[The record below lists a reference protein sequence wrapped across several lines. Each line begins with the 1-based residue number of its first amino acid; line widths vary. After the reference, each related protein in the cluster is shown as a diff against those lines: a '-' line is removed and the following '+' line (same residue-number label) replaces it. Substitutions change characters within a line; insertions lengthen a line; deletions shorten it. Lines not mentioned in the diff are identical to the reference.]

1 MGSWK
6 NDSASVIFH
15 LQKMYLQSITKGEDF
30 ENSGILFRFGNGFA
44 HLIVLGEKYLWMT
57 LRSL

>member
-1 MGSWK
+1 
-6 NDSASVIFH
+6 
-15 LQKMYLQSITKGEDF
+15 MYLQSITKGEDF